1 MSDYAISVL
10 INSIYM
16 LRHIVWVLS
25 IFNFKSTKYIYIYQG
40 LNYIVP
46 ADSAIK
52 TPYPETQV
60 VKLRFMHV

>member
-16 LRHIVWVLS
+16 LRHIVWALS
-25 IFNFKSTKYIYIYQG
+25 IFNFKSSKYIYIYQG
-40 LNYIVP
+40 LNYMFQPIQQLRHR
-46 ADSAIK
+46 
-52 TPYPETQV
+52 TQTQV